1 MIKINEKQIEKKP
14 SIIPKY
20 NGLKEWP
27 VTPETNSVI
36 GPSEKTGN
44 LDVPDFLPSLTY
56 SMNV

>member
-14 SIIPKY
+14 RIIPKY

-36 GPSEKTGN
+36 GPSEK
-44 LDVPDFLPSLTY
+44 LEI
-56 SMNV
+56 